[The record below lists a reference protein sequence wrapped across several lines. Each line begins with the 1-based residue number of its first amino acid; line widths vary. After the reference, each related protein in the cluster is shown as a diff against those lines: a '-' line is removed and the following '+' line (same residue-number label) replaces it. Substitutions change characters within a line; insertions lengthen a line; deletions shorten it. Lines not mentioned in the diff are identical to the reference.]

1 MDGRLWLA
9 DSSEAGSAFVISLPL
24 AAGAEHTEPERNMLG
39 QTVLIASPS
48 QFEAPYIGERLAA
61 WGAVVECA
69 RGESEALAQL
79 EGQGAPPDTLL
90 IDPAFDERQRQK
102 LPKRRGGL
110 EPNATSSFSRRQSG
124 GRYVP
129 RRSIV
134 SMAGWGSPCAPQ
146 AFWQGC
152 GRRAAK
158 PVPHTIS
165 CAMRRR
171 SSKASTFL

>member
-1 MDGRLWLA
+1 MVARQHGVTGLGLAISKRLVERMDGRLWLA

-79 EGQGAPPDTLL
+79 EGQGAPPDTVL

-134 SMAGWGSPCAPQ
+134 SMAGW
-146 AFWQGC
+146 
-152 GRRAAK
+152 
-158 PVPHTIS
+158 
-165 CAMRRR
+165 
-171 SSKASTFL
+171 